1 MSINSSTIKFYLGE
15 ESRLVIEDSKTKNE
29 SIFKDAYGVA
39 LNVISDY
46 IGNRKKTPKNN
57 TSVDFFR
64 QTADAVDNNII
75 AFIGDRGAGKSSCM
89 LSVANML
96 GATGGN
102 INDSDMPESI
112 KSCENGF
119 EILETIDPSFFEE
132 KTNILEIVLGRMFS
146 NFKKMCKIGNV
157 ANCGNYE
164 EEKNALFKAFQE
176 VKESLVQKNGCQID
190 EEDYVDSLLK
200 LTASVDLRD
209 SFKNLIDCYL
219 RFTKK
224 DYFVIAVDDLDLNA
238 EYAYKMAE
246 QIRKYLRQ
254 EKVLVLM
261 ALKLD
266 QLEYGIQLAFEK
278 QYQDLEDKRGLDFQ
292 DMVAKYVGKLIPE
305 KNRIILPTVD
315 VWTDSSIRILK
326 RSDKDGTWIDYDERH
341 NNQTLKYYVVS
352 LIFQKTRY
360 LFYHTEG
367 ESCPILPK
375 NLRELRQLIGILC
388 AMPDYTE
395 DAKCEINKEQFKEYF
410 LKIWVPNKLSPAKA
424 NYIQN
429 LFRISNPST
438 INKNVIKE
446 LRDLS
451 VDVLPTDWNI
461 KDATEKELEIVQAA
475 DEANA
480 DYNVSLGDVLMSLSY
495 LKDRVKDYDDQML
508 YFAIETFYSMRL
520 YEYYDLM
527 TEKDVVKRK
536 EELNKNIDYTIKRND
551 RLDGLCSYDMLVG
564 GAFVNTEADLILSRA
579 KDGSR
584 RDIRII
590 EKKNIDA
597 LLSSIKDDGDP
608 GDNKLKWIEF
618 FILFISRKVY
628 DAKRAGVSEKRW
640 RKQDEVYYMV
650 PLDSQRLKFD
660 IFSIFSN
667 IIHIEH
673 HYKRYSEELYKRATD
688 PKADSLYNR
697 LREYCYQNRGRRS
710 NPSDVDWDKRWN
722 LMSWGAIGN
731 IDVLG
736 NLMECANSLKKG
748 YSGESFEHIS
758 SFLRSISEFK
768 IKTYDVTT
776 DNDRYSIT
784 FEFFKCIREFI
795 ESERKNNN
803 LTFFN
808 LIYNS
813 YDDGGDRYNGLKTE
827 ISDDEANDMLKKN
840 SIEGLRRFVQNLN
853 PCLKRNTSF
862 NTFWKFYKESA
873 KLPIEGRDA
882 KFVYKE
888 IIDNY
893 IKSLNVNE

>member
-1 MSINSSTIKFYLGE
+1 MSIGSKTIKFYLGD
-15 ESRLVIEDSKTKNE
+15 ESRLVIENSQSKNE

-39 LNVISDY
+39 LNIISDY
-46 IGNRKKTPKNN
+46 IGNKHRTYSNN
-57 TSVDFFR
+57 PPTDFFR
-64 QTADAVDNNII
+64 QTSDTIDNNII

-89 LSVANML
+89 LSIANML
-96 GATGGN
+96 KSVGG
-102 INDSDMPESI
+102 ILNDCDLPETL
-112 KSCENGF
+112 KKCENGF

-146 NFKKMCKIGNV
+146 NFKRLCKIGNV
-157 ANCGNYE
+157 SNRGDYE
-164 EEKNALFKAFQE
+164 EEKKSLFKAFQE
-176 VKESLVQKNGCQID
+176 VKESLVQRNGGEIA

-209 SFKNLIDCYL
+209 SFKKLIDCYL
-219 RFTKK
+219 KFTKK
-224 DYFVIAVDDLDLNA
+224 DYFVIAVDDLDLNT

-254 EKVLVLM
+254 EKILVLM

-266 QLEYGIQLAFEK
+266 QLELVLQKEFEK
-278 QYQDLEDKRGLDFQ
+278 QFRYMEDKRLLNFQ
-292 DMVAKYVGKLIPE
+292 DMVAKYISKIIPE
-305 KNRIILPTVD
+305 RNRVVLPTVD
-315 VWTDSSIRILK
+315 AWADSSIRILK
-326 RSDKDGTWIDYDERH
+326 KSDKDGSWIDYDECH

-367 ESCPILPK
+367 EISPILPK
-375 NLRELRQLIGILC
+375 NLREIRQLIGSLC

-395 DAKCEINKEQFKEYF
+395 DAKCESNKEKFKDFF
-410 LKIWVPNKLSPAKA
+410 LKVWVPNRLSRDKA

-438 INKNVIKE
+438 INKSVMKILKE
-446 LRDLS
+446 FS
-451 VDVLPTDWNI
+451 VDLLPSDWNI
-461 KDATEKELEIVQAA
+461 KDGTEKELEIIQAS

-480 DYNVSLGDVLMSLSY
+480 VYNISLGDVLMSLSY
-495 LKDRVKDYDDQML
+495 LRDRVKDYDDQMM

-527 TEKDVVKRK
+527 TEKEVVKRK

-551 RLDGLCSYDMLVG
+551 KLDGLCLYDMLVG
-564 GAFVNTEADLILSRA
+564 GAFVNTEAEMVLSPA
-579 KDGSR
+579 KDGNR

-597 LLSSIKDDGDP
+597 LLSSIKNDGDP

-660 IFSIFSN
+660 VFSIFSN
-667 IIHIEH
+667 IIHIER

-697 LREYCYQNRGRRS
+697 LREYCYHNRGRRS
-710 NPSDVDWDKRWN
+710 TPPDVDWDKRWN
-722 LMSWGAIGN
+722 LMSWGAIRN
-731 IDVLG
+731 INVLE
-736 NLMECANSLKKG
+736 NLTECANSLKKG
-748 YSGESFEHIS
+748 YSGENFEHIS

-768 IKTYDVTT
+768 IKTYDITT
-776 DNDRYSIT
+776 NNDRHSIT
-784 FEFFKCIREFI
+784 FEFFRCIRDFVEN
-795 ESERKNNN
+795 ERKNNN
-803 LTFFN
+803 LKFFDS
-808 LIYNS
+808 IYNGVDN
-813 YDDGGDRYNGLKTE
+813 YEGYHNELKIDLSE
-827 ISDDEANDMLKKN
+827 DEAEDMLKKD
-840 SIEGLRRFVQNLN
+840 SLDGIRRFIVKIN
-853 PCLKRNTSF
+853 PSLKRNSSF
-862 NTFWKFYKESA
+862 SYFWR
-873 KLPIEGRDA
+873 IEKYIVKIPLTIGDA
-882 KFVYKE
+882 KEVYRK
-888 IIDNY
+888 IMNDYLKTKNA
-893 IKSLNVNE
+893 NE